1 MLRSI
6 PGSVIVIGL
15 LALGLLA
22 AGIGVWFQWQQ
33 TRRCLSFYG
42 TKATEQISKSQFVE
56 LWRLRPSSGTRHTG
70 RLEAFRVEDI
80 TTAKGLVHLRRGLVE
95 DANFRWVTKDNT
107 ERVPLPDA
115 AWDVA
120 LVFDTKQKNSVTE
133 KTVVVIDF
141 AENAQEAN
149 LTVAGRPGRIALVAE
164 MAKGLKTWVESTM
177 ASGRSH

>member
-1 MLRSI
+1 MFRSI
-6 PGSVIVIGL
+6 PGSVIVISL

-56 LWRLRPSSGTRHTG
+56 LWQLRPSSGNRHTG
-70 RLEAFRVEDI
+70 RLQAVRLDDI

-95 DANFRWVTKDNT
+95 DANFHWFTKDNT
-107 ERVPLPDA
+107 EQMPLPDA

-120 LVFDTKQKNSVTE
+120 LVFDTKQNSVTE
-133 KTVVVIDF
+133 QTVVVIDF
-141 AENAQEAN
+141 AENSQEAN
-149 LTVAGRPGRIALVAE
+149 LTVAGRPGRVALVAE
-164 MAKGLKTWVESTM
+164 MAKGLKTWVESTT
-177 ASGRSH
+177 ASSDSN